1 MMTFLFFQVDPKTG
15 MVIIS
20 GTLDHEKSTEYF
32 LTIQA
37 MDGGD
42 PPLSNHAT
50 VNLTVLD
57 SNDNSPIFG
66 QVI

>member
-1 MMTFLFFQVDPKTG
+1 